1 MQPSPMGPAP
11 GRPETIRLVEMVFP
25 DSTNHYGTMF
35 GGKVLDLMDRAAFV
49 AASRYAGLSMV
60 TASTERVDFHVPIK
74 AGQMVELEAR
84 VIHTGRSSLTVRVS
98 LFAQAPQGGPRAH
111 ATTGYF
117 HMVAVDENGRPVPVP
132 GFTPEGEAEQA
143 EWNHAQA
150 LKDARRSA
158 PEASRRLAA

>member
-1 MQPSPMGPAP
+1 MNTASGPAP

-49 AASRYAGLSMV
+49 ASSRYAGLAMV

-84 VIHTGRSSLTVRVS
+84 VVYAGRTSVTVKVA
-98 LFAQAPQGGPRAH
+98 LFAQAPQGGARAH

-117 HMVAVDENGRPVPVP
+117 HMVAVDERGRPVPVP
-132 GFTPEGEAEQA
+132 PFAPADAGERA
-143 EWNHAQA
+143 EWALVQA
-150 LKDARRSA
+150 LRDARRPGTSQ
-158 PEASRRLAA
+158 AAA